1 LLTRSVP
8 GVPAH
13 DRWAGWDR
21 QEVDALVGRALR
33 VFHSVPTDG
42 CPFLHPVLGPTS
54 ERDEVLVHGDYCL
67 PSVLLDGD
75 CFYYLD
81 VGEAGWG
88 IATWI

>member
-1 LLTRSVP
+1 
-8 GVPAH
+8 
-13 DRWAGWDR
+13 
-21 QEVDALVGRALR
+21 
-33 VFHSVPTDG
+33 
-42 CPFLHPVLGPTS
+42 
-54 ERDEVLVHGDYCL
+54 VLVHGDYCL